1 MDHDLGSVTRQVGQ
15 QGKGYVSWRGVELEL
30 HQLELRYEKLRR
42 KNGGKERRLLASLS
56 DRGQLQPV
64 VVVRDAGSDRYVLVD
79 GYKRLRALRK
89 LKHDTVRATT
99 WELAELEALLLERV
113 MRASE
118 ADSAL
123 EQGFLL
129 CELNERFSLSHE
141 DLVRRFDKSKS
152 WVSERLGLV
161 RALPE
166 QVQQRVQSG
175 QIPAHAATKYLV
187 PMARAKRA
195 DCVRLVTAL
204 DGHQASTRDIAH
216 LYTAWTSGNDQSR
229 EFLFTQPHIV
239 LRAREQARL
248 DGLKKSAEKTAEQA
262 LLDDLSIILGTSRRA
277 RAKLTGVVAT
287 RLASIDAERARTLV
301 QQAQWECEALFRQT
315 AQHLWQQRV
324 NGGTTAATQG
334 DQPVEEAKTPQKNV
348 EEASHA

>member
-1 MDHDLGSVTRQVGQ
+1 
-15 QGKGYVSWRGVELEL
+15 VELEL

-56 DRGQLQPV
+56 ERGQLQPV
-64 VVVRDAGSDRYVLVD
+64 VVVRDAGGERYVLVD

-99 WELAELEALLLERV
+99 WDLCELEALLLERV

-129 CELNERFSLSHE
+129 CELNERFGLSQE
-141 DLVRRFDKSKS
+141 DLARRFDKNQS
-152 WVSERLGLV
+152 WVSQRLGLV

-166 QVQQRVQSG
+166 QVQQQVQSG
-175 QIPAHAATKYLV
+175 RIAAYAATKYLV

-204 DGHQASTRDIAH
+204 EGHQASTRDVAH
-216 LYTAWTSGNDQSR
+216 LYMAWANGDEHSR
-229 EFLFTQPHIV
+229 ERLLAQPHIV
-239 LRAREQARL
+239 LRAREQVRL
-248 DGLKKSAEKTAEQA
+248 DGLKKPAEKTVEQA
-262 LLDDLSIILGTSRRA
+262 LLDDLSVILGTSRRA
-277 RAKLTGVVAT
+277 RAKLTGIHAT
-287 RLASIDAERARTLV
+287 QLVSLDEERARGLV
-301 QQAQWECEALFRQT
+301 QQAQWECEALFRQ
-315 AQHLWQQRV
+315 AAEQLWQQRV
-324 NGGTTAATQG
+324 NGGAAEHG
-334 DQPVEEAKTPQKNV
+334 PARHDQQTI